1 MDIKDLK
8 IYRGDDTI
16 FTVRIEA
23 LPNFS
28 LQEAE
33 LKMTLKSNVGNETLT
48 LSNESGS
55 ILGLDDFTMQLIFS
69 HNLTKNVKAVRWR
82 YDCQMRKAGC
92 VRTLFAGK
100 ITIEPDITE

>member
-28 LQEAE
+28 LHTKRQP
-33 LKMTLKSNVGNETLT
+33 LKAAFLPYYFNFTAVPLTLT
-48 LSNESGS
+48 IS
-55 ILGLDDFTMQLIFS
+55 IPFS
-69 HNLTKNVKAVRWR
+69 LPKTS
-82 YDCQMRKAGC
+82 
-92 VRTLFAGK
+92 
-100 ITIEPDITE
+100 

>member
-55 ILGLDDFTMQLIFS
+55 ILVLDDFTMQLIFS

-82 YDCQMRKAGC
+82 YDCQMRKAGY